1 LFQRRLSMRF
11 RKTHILACTLFLL
24 AMPLAAQANPTH
36 AKNCSLA
43 TLNGSY
49 TFFEQATLIGEPAM
63 RMVTNGII
71 GFDGIGNLSGNSITN
86 VEGWGVS
93 GVGDP
98 FTGTYAVNPDC
109 TYSGELTGPDGTT
122 FHFVGTITGSGMLQE
137 THYVITDAGWVA
149 PGTVKRIQPEPCS
162 VSTLKGSYSL
172 FGEGTI
178 TAYTPPAPIAHVGI
192 VTYDGRGKFV
202 GNDTIMLNGTM
213 VQDTFTG
220 TYTVSADCTLFV
232 EITST
237 AVGVVHESGRITGKG
252 ENREVHLIVTDPGF
266 LFLETTKKEQ
276 VWSSSGH

>member
-1 LFQRRLSMRF
+1 MKFSKAF
-11 RKTHILACTLFLL
+11 YLAWALVLL
-24 AMPLAAQANPTH
+24 AVPLAAEMAPAH
-36 AKNCSLA
+36 AKHCSRA

-49 TFFEQATLIGEPAM
+49 TFFEQATLIGEPVM

-71 GFDGIGNLSGNSITN
+71 SFDGHGNLSGESITN

-93 GVGDP
+93 GTGDP
-98 FTGTYAVNPDC
+98 FTGTYTVNPDC
-109 TYSGELTGPDGTT
+109 TYSGELTGLDGTT

-137 THYVITDAGWVA
+137 TRYVITDPGWVA

-192 VTYDGRGKFV
+192 VTYDGAGRFFGS
-202 GNDTIMLNGTM
+202 DTIMLNGTM
-213 VQDTFTG
+213 VPDTFTG
-220 TYTVSADCTLFV
+220 TYTVSADCTVSV
-232 EITST
+232 EIAST
-237 AVGVVHESGRITGKG
+237 AVGVVHELGRITGKG

-266 LFLETTKKEQ
+266 LFLETTKTQ
-276 VWSSSGH
+276 QAWASNGH